1 MSAGVGGDTFSFDDR
16 DGRYVVRWN
25 GKTYADGRSGKV
37 AAADNVVVM
46 SVKNKPDGNADVNG
60 ARSVK
65 SATVGKGKV
74 VVFRDGRKISGT
86 WRRAGD
92 TKPLRFVDADGRDIP
107 LEVGRTWVLL
117 SG

>member
-1 MSAGVGGDTFSFDDR
+1 VSVKVSGDTFAFGDR

-25 GKTYADGRSGKV
+25 GKTYADGSSGKV
-37 AAADNVVVM
+37 ATTDNVVVM
-46 SVKNKPDGNADVNG
+46 SVKNAPDGNADVNG

-74 VVFRDGRKISGT
+74 VLHRDGRTITGT
-86 WRRAGD
+86 WRRSGD
-92 TKPLRFVDADGRDIP
+92 TEPLRFLDADGRDIP

-117 SG
+117 RG